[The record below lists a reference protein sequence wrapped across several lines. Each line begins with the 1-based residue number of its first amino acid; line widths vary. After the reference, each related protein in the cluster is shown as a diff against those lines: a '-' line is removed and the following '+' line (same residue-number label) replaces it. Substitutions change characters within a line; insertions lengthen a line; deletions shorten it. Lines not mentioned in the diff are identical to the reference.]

1 MTNGFNNDYEKS
13 LLRRVERAVQ
23 KEPQIIQKS
32 LYRVRA
38 IIGDKKATEQDEQA
52 NAALEMLR
60 EGETPSAS
68 GLAAL
73 ELVVRLMR
81 PAPVFIKGVLDP
93 LPDEAASLFDEWDQF
108 QVQLKPYLHSIG
120 RIDRVSLSASN
131 ATFETFG
138 TGFVVSYERDL
149 LVTNKHVLRDLS
161 SGSFKLQRGQA
172 VVRFQR
178 EYKTIPDEEPV
189 NILEVVDV
197 SPTLDIALLRLEK
210 TTYTDGRKVLPFN
223 LNPIDIE
230 LQVVAIGY
238 PCYDESNPIFVGAL
252 FGENFGV
259 KRAAPGLVLDVDT
272 ANCYHDC
279 STLGGNSGS
288 PLLSMKD
295 ASVVGLHHEGK
306 FTYRNE
312 AINANL
318 VTGFLGPHLN

>member
-1 MTNGFNNDYEKS
+1 MANGFNNDYEKN

-23 KEPQIIQKS
+23 KDPQIIEKS
-32 LYRVRA
+32 IYRVRA

-52 NAALEMLR
+52 KAALQLLR
-60 EGETPSAS
+60 EGEAPSAS
-68 GLAAL
+68 ELAAL

-81 PAPVFIKGVLDP
+81 PAPLFIKGVLEP
-93 LPDEAASLFDEWDQF
+93 LMEEAAGLFDEWGQF
-108 QVQLKPYLHSIG
+108 QTQIKPYLHSIG
-120 RIDRVSLSASN
+120 RIDRISLSASN
-131 ATFETFG
+131 TTFETFG
-138 TGFVVSYERDL
+138 TGFVVSYDHDL
-149 LVTNKHVLRDLS
+149 LVTNKHVLQDLS
-161 SGSFKLQRGQA
+161 SGSFRLEKGQA

-178 EYKTIPDEEPV
+178 EYMTIPDEKPV

-210 TTYTDGRKVLPFN
+210 TTYTDGRQVLPFN
-223 LNPIDIE
+223 LNSIDVD

-238 PCYDESNPIFVGAL
+238 PCYDESNPIFVSAL

-259 KRAAPGLVLDVDT
+259 KRAAPGLILGVDT

-295 ASVVGLHHEGK
+295 ASIVGLHHEGK